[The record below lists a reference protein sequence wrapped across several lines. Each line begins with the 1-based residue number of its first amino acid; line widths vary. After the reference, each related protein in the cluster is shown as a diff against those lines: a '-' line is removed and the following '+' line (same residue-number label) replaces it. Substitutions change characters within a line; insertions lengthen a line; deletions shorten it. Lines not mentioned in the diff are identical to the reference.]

1 MSEPARAP
9 RPYFFVL
16 MVPIAQMN
24 IRLKAV
30 LAIGPR
36 RSFFIPGPTFRAGRA
51 VKNLR
56 LMALDPQMSRTFEK
70 RVLRTIPAVS
80 VGPRPARAIADSL
93 RVGFEDRRR
102 HSRGILL
109 PH

>member
-9 RPYFFVL
+9 RPYFVL
-16 MVPIAQMN
+16 MVLIAQTN

-36 RSFFIPGPTFRAGRA
+36 RSFFIPGPTFRAGGA
-51 VKNLR
+51 VKN
-56 LMALDPQMSRTFEK
+56 LMALDPQMSRTFEE

-80 VGPRPARAIADSL
+80 VGPGPARTIADSL

-102 HSRGILL
+102 HSRGVLW